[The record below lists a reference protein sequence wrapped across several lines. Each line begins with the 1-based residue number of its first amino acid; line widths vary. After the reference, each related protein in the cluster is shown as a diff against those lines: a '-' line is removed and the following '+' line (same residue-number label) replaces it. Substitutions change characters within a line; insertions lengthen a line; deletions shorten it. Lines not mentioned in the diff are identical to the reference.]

1 MPLFD
6 LQWALSAL
14 NGKTLEQTGIIA
26 NFFAGLFL
34 AIEYFVA
41 RDRIERLNAY
51 LDFRMQ
57 KAYNRLLRFF
67 KNFAKFNRKAIVIII
82 TIIILLTIYQ
92 TIFYHNSSL
101 SEYFKYYYGIVKHL
115 LIPMR
120 RILLVSLVMLSI
132 IYVILFIIHSAP
144 KRTLGA
150 LGILL
155 YILGN
160 ILLFL
165 HTLFI

>member
-1 MPLFD
+1 MPLID
-6 LQWALSAL
+6 LHLAISGLDDVA
-14 NGKTLEQTGIIA
+14 LEQMGIIA
-26 NFFAGLFL
+26 NFFAGFLL
-34 AIEYFVA
+34 AIEYLL
-41 RDRIERLNAY
+41 RGRRIEQLNDY
-51 LDFRMQ
+51 LDIRIS
-57 KAYNRLLRFF
+57 KAYDRLLRFV
-67 KNFAKFNRKAIVIII
+67 KNFAKFNRKAVFIII

-101 SEYFKYYYGIVKHL
+101 LEYFKYYYGIVKHL

-120 RILLVSLVMLSI
+120 RILLVSLAVLVTLF
-132 IYVILFIIHSAP
+132 VILFIAHSAP